1 MFLNENIKI
10 EIFKKLTDI
19 INIKD
24 EKWNSLDQVIK
35 IKIIHH
41 FCNFISKI
49 DDSGKK
55 LFDFNTI
62 TIPLKSNKPKKII
75 EFSGINKNF
84 NFKLFQ
90 EFNNTILDYTFQ
102 FRNKY
107 NVNSKNKIYY
117 TYNNLPKNDYYQI
130 LNSINSIV
138 YNFITKYKKYINI
151 NKFYRNII
159 GSNEQKLITDTVIPK
174 DFTINMENN
183 IIYIKFLDNL
193 NVKLEL
199 FYTSDKI
206 TKNIPVKYNI
216 KIYNHL

>member
-19 INIKD
+19 ININD
-24 EKWNSLDQVIK
+24 DKWNSLDQIIK

-41 FCNFISKI
+41 FCNFIFQF

-55 LFDFNTI
+55 KLDINTI

-75 EFSGINKNF
+75 EFSGINKNL
-84 NFKLFQ
+84 NSKLFQ
-90 EFNNTILDYTFQ
+90 EFNNTILEYNFQ

-107 NVNSKNKIYY
+107 NINSKNKIYY

-138 YNFITKYKKYINI
+138 HNFIVKYKKYINV
-151 NKFYRNII
+151 NSFYKNII
-159 GSNEQKLITDTVIPK
+159 GSNQQKLITDNNNPK
-174 DFTINMENN
+174 DFSINMENN

-193 NVKLEL
+193 NVKFEL

-216 KIYNHL
+216 KLYNYL